1 MARYA
6 RHLVRLLPV
15 RQWPSRGWWPMCVCS
30 SEGMSSLLQPLPASI
45 FEQMASDL
53 QWQVEAMDK
62 LSRAVFQAQPLLWL
76 EPVGQGEP
84 RRDGAAQ
91 AGATEQEPESG
102 GRQDK
107 KFELRMDVAGFSP
120 EELTV
125 RQEGRK
131 VTVTGRREKQSPGE
145 DGDSFVEYWELRRE
159 MLLPAGLDVE
169 AVTCSLC
176 SDGQLRIEAPHL
188 ALQPAEGKAIPIS
201 VQAGEGATQGD
212 TAAKEEKDL
221 GREEE
226 SGSQET

>member
-1 MARYA
+1 
-6 RHLVRLLPV
+6 
-15 RQWPSRGWWPMCVCS
+15 MCVCS
-30 SEGMSSLLQPLPASI
+30 SKGMSSLLQPSPASI

-53 QWQVEAMDK
+53 QQQVEAMDK

-76 EPVGQGEP
+76 EPAGQGEP

-131 VTVTGRREKQSPGE
+131 VTVMGRHEKQSPGE
-145 DGDSFVEYWELRRE
+145 DGDSFVEYRELRRE

-176 SDGQLRIEAPHL
+176 SDGQLRIEAPRL

-201 VQAGEGATQGD
+201 LQAGEGATQGD
-212 TAAKEEKDL
+212 TAAKEEKEV
-221 GREEE
+221 G

>member
-1 MARYA
+1 MD
-6 RHLVRLLPV
+6 RL
-15 RQWPSRGWWPMCVCS
+15 SH
-30 SEGMSSLLQPLPASI
+30 
-45 FEQMASDL
+45 
-53 QWQVEAMDK
+53 
-62 LSRAVFQAQPLLWL
+62 AVFHAQPLLWL
-76 EPVGQGEP
+76 EPAGQGEP
-84 RRDGAAQ
+84 RQDGVAQ
-91 AGATEQEPESG
+91 AGVTEQEPEFG

-145 DGDSFVEYWELRRE
+145 DGGSFQEYLELHRE
-159 MLLPAGLDVE
+159 MLLPTGLDVE

-176 SDGQLRIEAPHL
+176 SDGQLRIEAPRL
-188 ALQPAEGKAIPIS
+188 ALQRAEGKAIPIS

-212 TAAKEEKDL
+212 TAAKEEKEL